1 MFSSCLEMNDL
12 FHNLPQGNTMKKQNQ
27 LKPLPYPQTVESA
40 HQYFII
46 HGINRSEWCR
56 AMGLKVQTVTDI
68 LRGKGKGTW
77 GEAHKTAVLLGIK
90 PNPDAP
96 HKTAA

>member
-1 MFSSCLEMNDL
+1 
-12 FHNLPQGNTMKKQNQ
+12 MKKRNN

-77 GEAHKTAVLLGIK
+77 GEAHLAAVALGMKKQPQHNLTA
-90 PNPDAP
+90 
-96 HKTAA
+96 